1 MMKPGD
7 LIRARSGTTEIE
19 MRGLVLEVRSDP
31 ELTRWNGSPEVYV
44 KILFSDGRVYDG
56 DIRHLPGNY
65 EVIE

>member
-1 MMKPGD
+1 MMKLGD
-7 LIRARSGTTEIE
+7 LIHIRSDMTEIE
-19 MRGLVLEVRSDP
+19 MRGLILEVRSDP
-31 ELTRWNGSPEVYV
+31 ELTRWNGCPEVYV

>member
-7 LIRARSGTTEIE
+7 LIRARSITTEVE
-19 MRGLVLEVRSDP
+19 ARGLVLEVRSDP

-44 KILFSDGRVYDG
+44 KILFSDGQVYDG